1 MNKKAIIKATGM
13 SILATGM
20 ALTSVVPAFAA
31 TAGTITINGNANQ
44 SLKGKTFAVYKLF
57 NLVKSGDGTTAAYNY
72 TVNSKY
78 ASILKE
84 VTGKEKDQD
93 IADYISGLSETN
105 LRTFSDTMRKKIKAA
120 KLTADIS
127 KTCTEAEATSATIPV
142 DDMGY
147 YLIDETT
154 AVAGE
159 NAAASL
165 VMLQTTEP
173 NATVNI
179 KSNYP
184 STGVTKK
191 IQEDDG
197 NVGWN
202 DIGDYE
208 IGQTIPYK
216 FTSTVPDMS
225 TYNTYKYIFH
235 DKADACLTLDTTSIV
250 VKIGN
255 ATVDSS
261 KYSVVT
267 SGDTLN
273 GDTFQIVFNDLKT
286 ATDSIKAGDAITVTY
301 NGVIND
307 NAATKT
313 GRSGFENNVQLEFSN
328 DARDGGESSTGKTPW
343 DTVVC
348 FTYKISGTKIN
359 DANETLANAKFHLYT
374 DSTCQTEVKTKLLNG
389 QYVVTHDA
397 DATAADIV
405 SDASGNFTIVGIDQG
420 TYYLKE
426 TEAPTGYKALENP
439 LKVTITPTFTTDRD
453 SYVAGQGATAET
465 LKSLAATVEGS
476 YKADSL
482 TTDAAA
488 GDIEFSVV
496 NKKGTKLPVTG
507 GVVGTMIM
515 LGAGV
520 AIVAKKRKDS
530 CED

>member
-20 ALTSVVPAFAA
+20 AFSSVVPAFAA
-31 TAGTITINGNANQ
+31 TAGTITINGNSGQ
-44 SLKGKTFAVYKLF
+44 SLAGKSFAVYKLF
-57 NLVKSGDGTTAAYNY
+57 NLEKSGTGTTAAYNY

-78 ASILKE
+78 STILKE
-84 VTGKEKDQD
+84 VSGKEKDQD
-93 IADYISGLSETN
+93 IADYISGLSTAD
-105 LRTFSDTMRKKIKAA
+105 LRTFSETMRSKIKAA
-120 KLTADIS
+120 GIQADITH
-127 KTCTEAEATSATIPV
+127 TCSEAESASATIDV
-142 DDMGY
+142 EDMGY
-147 YLIDETT
+147 YLVDETT
-154 AVAGE
+154 AVAGQ

-179 KSNYP
+179 KSDYP
-184 STGVTKK
+184 SVTKK
-191 IQEDDG
+191 IQEDD
-197 NVGWN
+197 NNTGWN

-216 FTSTVPDMS
+216 FTSAVPDMS
-225 TYNTYKYIFH
+225 AYNAYKYIFH
-235 DKADACLTLDTTSIV
+235 DKADSALTLDTSSIQ

-255 ATVDSS
+255 TVVDAS
-261 KYSVVT
+261 KYTVVT

-273 GDTFQIVFNDLKT
+273 GDTFQIVFDDLKT
-286 ATDSIKAGDAITVTY
+286 ATDTIATGDAIVVTY

-313 GRSGFENNVQLEFSN
+313 GRAGFENQVQLEFSN
-328 DARDGGESSTGKTPW
+328 DARDGSDSTGKTPW

-374 DSTCQTEVKTKLLNG
+374 DSACTQEVKTKLLDG
-389 QYVVTHDA
+389 QYVVTHDV
-397 DATAADIV
+397 DAEAADIE
-405 SDASGNFTIVGIDQG
+405 SDSTGNFTISGIDQG

-426 TEAPTGYKALENP
+426 TEAPTGYKVLESP

-453 SYVAGQGATAET
+453 SYKQGDGATDTT
-465 LKSLAATVEGS
+465 LKSLTATVEGS
-476 YKADSL
+476 YQGL
-482 TTDAAA
+482 ETDADN
-488 GDIEFSVV
+488 GDIEFSVI
-496 NKKGTKLPVTG
+496 NKKGSKLPVTG
-507 GVVGTMIM
+507 GVVGLTIM

>member
-20 ALTSVVPAFAA
+20 AFSSVVPAFAA
-31 TAGTITINGNANQ
+31 TAGTITINGNSGQ
-44 SLKGKTFAVYKLF
+44 SLEGKTFAVYKLF
-57 NLVKSGDGTTAAYNY
+57 NLEKSGEGTTAAYNY

-78 ASILKE
+78 ADILKE
-84 VTGKEKDQD
+84 VSGKEKDQD
-93 IADYISGLSETN
+93 IADYISGLSPAN
-105 LRTFSDTMRKKIKAA
+105 LRTFSETVRAKIKAA
-120 KLTADIS
+120 SIAADITH
-127 KTCTEAEATSATIPV
+127 TCTAAESASATIDV
-142 DDMGY
+142 ADMGY
-147 YLIDETT
+147 YLVDETT
-154 AVAGE
+154 DVTGK

-191 IQEDDG
+191 IQEDDNG
-197 NVGWN
+197 VGWN

-216 FTSTVPDMS
+216 FESTVPDMS

-235 DKADACLTLDTTSIV
+235 DKADSALTLDTNSIQ
-250 VKIGN
+250 VKIGK
-255 ATVDSS
+255 TVVDAS

-273 GDTFQIVFNDLKT
+273 GDTFQIVFDDLKT
-286 ATDSIKAGDAITVTY
+286 ATDSITAGDKIVVTY

-313 GRSGFENNVQLEFSN
+313 GRAGFENQVQLEFSN
-328 DARDGGESSTGKTPW
+328 DARDGSDSTGKTPW

-359 DANETLANAKFHLYT
+359 NANETLANAKFHLFT
-374 DSTCQTEVKTKLLNG
+374 DEACTQEVKTKLVDG

-397 DATAADIV
+397 TATAADIV
-405 SDASGNFTIVGIDQG
+405 SDNSGNFTISGVDQG

-426 TEAPTGYKALENP
+426 TEAPTGYKVLESP
-439 LKVTITPTFTTDRD
+439 LKVTITPTFTEERNAYTSGD
-453 SYVAGQGATAET
+453 GATEKT
-465 LKSLAATVEGS
+465 LKSLSATVVGS
-476 YKADSL
+476 YQNLD
-482 TTDAAA
+482 TDADA
-488 GDIEFSVV
+488 GNIAFSVI
-496 NKKGTKLPVTG
+496 NKKGTALPVTG
-507 GVVGTMIM
+507 GVVGVTIM
-515 LGAGV
+515 LGAGA
-520 AIVAKKRKDS
+520 AIVAKKRKNS